1 MATKINTD
9 RGWLYDPVFP
19 DHQNWPIYQ
28 LAKNRDEFV
37 GSIKEASLEVIKE
50 LTKNNPS
57 ILEDELAKTLYL
69 ERVRMKQTPWKADKP
84 DEKSFWSGIK
94 KQLVRV
100 DADEEKEAAE
110 KYEKILEK
118 IIDRY
123 AWEIAG
129 KFDINAYNFAKDFT
143 TVGFSRLLN
152 ASQGKGISRLWS
164 TRHNLHEKIILT
176 GEINQIR
183 NLSKKGTIV
192 MVPTHFSN
200 IDSLM
205 IGWAIQSIGLPPFVY
220 GAGLNL
226 FGIGV
231 LAYFMNRLGAYK
243 VDRRKKNL
251 PYLETLKTYSTLA
264 LTNGCHSLF
273 FPGGTRSRSGALESK
288 LKLGLLGTAL
298 EAQRLNFMKDPENG
312 KKIFVVPVVF
322 GYNFV
327 LEAPGLIDEYLK
339 RSGQE
344 HYYRENDDYSN
355 PYKLFQFIFKF
366 FTASSEI
373 YVSFG
378 RCMDLFGN
386 EVDEEG
392 RSIGKDGNE
401 IDIKKYFYSNGEIV
415 KDRQRDAEYTIM
427 LGEEIVKR
435 FHSENIALSS
445 HLVAFA
451 AFEIIKKRYKKLDIY
466 GLLRL
471 PEEDEKITYEEF
483 VACIERLRN
492 ALLALKSEGKI
503 KLHKNIEE
511 GTAESIIE
519 IGVKNLGIYHAKRPL
534 FFDKERK
541 EFSSE
546 DFNLLFYYHNR
557 FEGYGLAK
565 HV

>member
-1 MATKINTD
+1 MATKIHTSS
-9 RGWLYDPVFP
+9 GWLYDPVFP
-19 DHQNWPIYQ
+19 HVEDWPIYK
-28 LAKNRDEFV
+28 LAENQEEF
-37 GSIKEASLEVIKE
+37 IE
-50 LTKNNPS
+50 LLKQDSMRIIHDLTQSNPAK
-57 ILEDELAKTLYL
+57 LEDELAKTLYL

-84 DEKSFWSGIK
+84 DEGAFWSGIK
-94 KQLVRV
+94 KKMVRV
-100 DADEEKEAAE
+100 DAENPEKSAEE
-110 KYEKILEK
+110 YEEIMKTIV
-118 IIDRY
+118 DRY

-129 KFDINAYNFAKDFT
+129 KFDYNAYSFAKEF
-143 TVGFSRLLN
+143 VSIGFSWLLN
-152 ASQGKGISRLWS
+152 ASQGKGLSRLWS
-164 TRHNLHEKIILT
+164 TKHNLHEKIKLE

-183 NLSKKGTIV
+183 SLARKGTIV

-200 IDSLM
+200 IDSIL

-226 FGIGV
+226 FGIGI

-264 LTNGCHSLF
+264 LTHGCNSLF

-298 EAQRLNFMKDPENG
+298 EAQRRNFMHDPENG
-312 KKIFVVPVVF
+312 KKIYVVPVVF

-327 LEAPGLIDEYLK
+327 LEAQGLIDEYLK

-344 HYYRENDDYSN
+344 HYYRENDDFAT
-355 PYKLFQFIFKF
+355 PYKLGMFLLKF
-366 FTASSEI
+366 MTVSSEI
-373 YVSFG
+373 SISFG
-378 RCMDLFGN
+378 RAMDLFGN

-392 RSIGKDGNE
+392 RSIGKDGRE
-401 IDIKKYFYSNGEIV
+401 VDIKKYFYSNGEITE
-415 KDRQRDAEYTIM
+415 DRQRDAEYTIM
-427 LGEEIVKR
+427 LGDEIVKR
-435 FHSENIALSS
+435 FHEENIVFSS

-471 PEEDEKITYEEF
+471 PEEDELISYEEF
-483 VACIERLRN
+483 AKVIGKLKGVLIDLKN
-492 ALLALKSEGKI
+492 AGKV
-503 KLHKNIEE
+503 KLHDNVEN
-511 GTAESIIE
+511 GSVDSIIE
-519 IGVKNLGIYHAKRPL
+519 VGVANSGVYHAKRPL
-534 FFDKERK
+534 FHDKQK
-541 EFSSE
+541 NHIQSE

-557 FEGYGLAK
+557 LEGYGLAK

>member
-1 MATKINTD
+1 MATESNTNS
-9 RGWLYDPVFP
+9 GWLYDPVFP
-19 DHQNWPIYQ
+19 DYHTWPIYQ
-28 LAKNRDEFV
+28 LAEKRDEFV
-37 GSIKEASLEVIKE
+37 SSVKQESLDILIE
-50 LTKNNPS
+50 LTKNNPA

-84 DEKSFWSGIK
+84 DEKSFWSNIK
-94 KQLVRV
+94 RQLIRV
-100 DADEEKEAAE
+100 NAEEEKESAE
-110 KYEKILEK
+110 KYEKILNK

-129 KFDINAYNFAKDFT
+129 KFDINAYQFAKNFT

-152 ASQGKGISRLWS
+152 ASQGKGLSRLWS

-176 GEINQIR
+176 GEIPQIR
-183 NLSKKGTIV
+183 NLAKKGTIV

-264 LTNGCHSLF
+264 LTNGCNSLF
-273 FPGGTRSRSGALESK
+273 FPGGTRSRSGAIETR

-298 EAQRLNFMKDPENG
+298 EAQRQNFLKDPENG

-344 HYYRENDDYSN
+344 HYYRENDTYSN
-355 PYKLFQFIFKF
+355 PYKLAQFIFKF

-386 EVDEEG
+386 EVDEDG
-392 RSIGKDGNE
+392 RSIGSDGKE

-427 LGEEIVKR
+427 LGEKIVER
-435 FHSENIALSS
+435 FHSENVALSS

-471 PEEDEKITYEEF
+471 PEEDERIGYDEF
-483 VACIERLRN
+483 VSCIERLRN
-492 ALLALKSEGKI
+492 ALLDLNKEGKI
-503 KLHKNIEE
+503 KLHKNIAE
-511 GTAESIIE
+511 GTAESITK
-519 IGVKNLGIYHAKRPL
+519 IGVKNLGIYHSKRPL
-534 FFDKERK
+534 YLDRGKN
-541 EFSSE
+541 EFGSE

-565 HV
+565 YI